1 MDKTSFVSAVT
12 QLAAEKNLDETL
24 ILDAVKEAI
33 AAAYRKDFSK
43 KDEEIEVVLR
53 DDEHFATILM
63 VKEVVEEIENEALEM
78 TLEQAKKIKPDAQVG
93 DELKIDVTPTE
104 YGRIAAGSAKQVIMQ
119 RLQEAERDALFAR
132 FQSREGGLLSGSVT
146 RVDGSYVFLDIEKTN
161 VLLQPHEQIP
171 GEKYFPGRRM
181 RVYLDRVMHTGR
193 GPQLR
198 ISRTHPRLVEML
210 MAQEIPEIEHGEVE
224 LCGSAREPGARSK
237 VSVRSISPNIDP
249 VGACIGQRGTRI
261 SPVMDELGGERVDVI
276 EWSEEPGVLIARAL
290 QPAKVA
296 NVIVVTPEEAVD
308 PETGRRVKKR
318 AAVFVEEA
326 ERAMAI
332 GKRGQNIRLAS
343 NLTGFELDMY
353 HTNEYEAFVEKF
365 REMTEAMQTGGET
378 EPQAGEE
385 EVAAAADEAS
395 EANEAAEAAEA
406 PQTAEDAAA
415 GEAGETAEMEASEEA
430 KAPETAAEEAA
441 DEGSAEEKAA

>member
-78 TLEQAKKIKPDAQVG
+78 TIEQAKKIKPDAQVG

-365 REMTEAMQTGGET
+365 REMTEAMQAGDDAG
-378 EPQAGEE
+378 PQAVEE
-385 EVAAAADEAS
+385 EAATADEAS
-395 EANEAAEAAEA
+395 EANKAAEAAEA

-415 GEAGETAEMEASEEA
+415 GEAGANAEMEASEEA

-441 DEGSAEEKAA
+441 DDSSAEEKTA

>member
-365 REMTEAMQTGGET
+365 REMTEAMQVGGEAAPET
-378 EPQAGEE
+378 GEE
-385 EVAAAADEAS
+385 AVAAPAE
-395 EANEAAEAAEA
+395 ETAEAAEA
-406 PQTAEDAAA
+406 TEPVEAAEDAAA

-441 DEGSAEEKAA
+441 DDSSAEEKTA

>member
-237 VSVRSISPNIDP
+237 VSVRSVSPNIDP

-365 REMTEAMQTGGET
+365 REMTEAMQ
-378 EPQAGEE
+378 AGEE
-385 EVAAAADEAS
+385 EAATADKAS

-430 KAPETAAEEAA
+430 KAPEAAAEDAA

>member
-365 REMTEAMQTGGET
+365 REMTEAMQAGDDAG
-378 EPQAGEE
+378 PQAVEE
-385 EVAAAADEAS
+385 EAATADEAS
-395 EANEAAEAAEA
+395 EANKAAEAAEA

-415 GEAGETAEMEASEEA
+415 GEAGANAEMEASEEA

-441 DEGSAEEKAA
+441 DDSSAEEKTA